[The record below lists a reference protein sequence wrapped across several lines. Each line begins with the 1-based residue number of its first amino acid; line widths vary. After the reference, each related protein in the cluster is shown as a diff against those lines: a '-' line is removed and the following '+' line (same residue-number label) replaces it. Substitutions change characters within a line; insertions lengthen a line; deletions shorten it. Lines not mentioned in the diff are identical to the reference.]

1 MRTPSVSGRALVLL
15 VAAAVA
21 VAAAVTLDA
30 ARLGEGREAA
40 RDLAVSS
47 ASYRWPV
54 YTLRDWTD
62 FADQLS
68 VLRIESERQ
77 LPRSQDVVATGEGTV
92 GRMVTARIEETLW
105 RSPGSPT
112 APERITFGTWGWVA
126 KRETLIPTTDS
137 SSDRLAVGDRV
148 LAALLLTPEGS
159 WAPLSPSSTIRL
171 VAGRTLFAARRRRSL
186 PALAG
191 ALDGITPRAA
201 ADRLAAVE
209 PRPDGAAFRRL
220 DADERARAL
229 AAGLGG

>member
-1 MRTPSVSGRALVLL
+1 MRRPSVSGRALVLL
-15 VAAAVA
+15 VAAGVA
-21 VAAAVTLDA
+21 VAAAVALGVT
-30 ARLGEGREAA
+30 RLGESRETA
-40 RDLAVSS
+40 RDLAMSS

-54 YTLRDWTD
+54 DTLRDWTD

-77 LPRSQDVVATGEGTV
+77 LPRSQDVVATGEGMV

-105 RSPGSPT
+105 RSPGSP
-112 APERITFGTWGWVA
+112 AASGRITFGTWGWVA
-126 KRETLIPTTDS
+126 KREALIPTVDS
-137 SSDRLAVGDRV
+137 SSDRLEVGDRV

-159 WAPLSPSSTIRL
+159 WAPLTPSSTIRL
-171 VAGRTLFAARRRRSL
+171 VDGRTVFAARQRRSL

-209 PRPDGAAFRRL
+209 PRPDAAALRRL
-220 DADERARAL
+220 DPDERAREL
-229 AAGLGG
+229 AASP